1 MKKLLFAAAIFFS
14 FNFLMPGQEIKLM
27 TYNLRYDNPDDGEN
41 IWTNRRG
48 YLLSQITYYE
58 PDIFGTQEGLENQLE
73 WIKANLEHY
82 SFIGVGRDDGK
93 DKGEHSAIFY
103 NQEKFNVLD
112 SGNFWLSETID
123 KPSKGWDAALNRICS
138 YALFEDKKEG
148 TKFWVFNTH
157 FDHQGDIAREKSA
170 ELILNQIKAINDKNY
185 PCILTGDFN
194 LSPDKLPIQK
204 IAKVMNDSR
213 TICSTK
219 PFGPEETGGGFDVC
233 QRPQERIDFIF
244 TSKDNV
250 TVSKYA
256 AIVNVF
262 NLHYPSDHYPVLATI
277 SFKK

>member
-1 MKKLLFAAAIFFS
+1 MKKLLFVAAILFS
-14 FNFLMPGQEIKLM
+14 FNFLLPGQEIKLM
-27 TYNLRYDNPDDGEN
+27 TYNLRYDNPNDGEN

-93 DKGEHSAIFY
+93 AKGEHSAIFY
-103 NQEKFNVLD
+103 NQEKFNVID

-148 TKFWVFNTH
+148 TKFWVLNVH
-157 FDHQGDIAREKSA
+157 FDDQGEIARENSA
-170 ELILNQIKAINDKNY
+170 ELILNQIKTINDKNY
-185 PCILTGDFN
+185 PCILMGDFN
-194 LSPDKLPIQK
+194 SPPKTVAIQK
-204 IAKVMNDSR
+204 IVKVLNDSR
-213 TICSTK
+213 AICTSK
-219 PFGPEETGGGFDVC
+219 PFGPEETYCGFDVC
-233 QRPQERIDFIF
+233 QRPPERDDYIF
-244 TSKDNV
+244 TSRDNI

-262 NLHYPSDHYPVLATI
+262 NLHYASDHYPVLATI